1 MTGQAKRKQKKGT
14 TVELRTRPLQKNFGL
29 EVLDVDL
36 AHLDDATFDAI
47 YRLWQKDP
55 LLLFRRQ
62 SLSERELVAYSRGFG
77 DLDLIVRA
85 DMHSPLHP
93 EVIYISALKRPDG
106 TPLGGLGSY
115 ELHWHHDQIYRTR
128 PASGSIFQASE
139 MPENDGRTSWC
150 NTALAWDSMPAA
162 LRKKIEGKRATAK
175 YGNRADVSFQ
185 RDFAGNDTKIQELH
199 DKTPAATHDIVLT
212 NPATGQRS
220 LFLDPNKTCAIEGLD
235 AAGTRALLDEVFAH
249 VLQDKF
255 IYTHSWRNGDVVMWD
270 NARLLHRREPFN
282 EKLPRLAKRTTIFLR
297 PKDFAVPEPGLA

>member
-1 MTGQAKRKQKKGT
+1 MKSHGIKSM
-14 TVELRTRPLQKNFGL
+14 ELKTRPLQENFGL
-29 EVLDVDL
+29 EVLNVDL
-36 AHLDDATFDAI
+36 ARLDDATFNAV

-62 SLSERELVAYSRGFG
+62 SLSESELVAYSRRFG

-106 TPLGGLGSY
+106 TPLGGLGTY

-150 NTALAWDSMPAA
+150 NTALAWDTMPAA
-162 LRKKIEGKRATAK
+162 LRRKIEGKRATAK

-185 RDFAGNDTKIQELH
+185 RDFAGNQTKIQELH
-199 DKTPAATHDIVLT
+199 EKTPAATHDIVLT

-220 LFLDPNKTCAIEGLD
+220 IFLDPNKTCAIEGID
-235 AAGTRALLDEVFAH
+235 AAATRALLDEVFAH

-255 IYTHSWRNGDVVMWD
+255 IYTHSWRNGDVMMWD
-270 NARLLHRREPFN
+270 NARLMHRREPFN